1 MNSIIVFTSCK
12 LVARVIEIESSRV
25 LVEGYK
31 NYQEVAKKSK
41 AMRQLSKRNE
51 KERKGRGVRQLTG
64 SRKRPSLFIG

>member
-1 MNSIIVFTSCK
+1 MECSMFENWPNTKEALVFTH
-12 LVARVIEIESSRV
+12 L
-25 LVEGYK
+25 
-31 NYQEVAKKSK
+31 SK